1 MNQYNKNY
9 NDKELS
15 NLFKEVQ
22 AIRYGHAK
30 PKETKDPRENVKFNR
45 ICVIDKKINIFGAI
59 IGLLF
64 VIMFFTLVNS
74 NSIFA
79 TSEEEKVAIAQYEEN
94 QFPIEIMEI
103 LSNNISSS
111 TKKEIITSEIEV
123 PYETTYVENSQLPL
137 NEEVI
142 IENGK
147 VGYIDQTVIKTYEN
161 DELIS
166 ENVISEI
173 TKTETVTEVIEK
185 GTSEFLYNMQAH
197 IGDTLYTSDIA
208 TMYKK
213 QYEDEEQ
220 IVCMVYPY
228 IDIKILSVKDDWSY
242 VTVDGLEGYI
252 KNDLITS
259 AAIYPEVVELCRKQR
274 ILVGVNSAMA
284 LNKPSGLT
292 KDDFIRVLS
301 NHEQDREHIIEN
313 CAEYF
318 YQAEQNYNV
327 NGLFLAS
334 IGIHESNWG
343 TSNISKQK
351 KNLFGY
357 GSYDS
362 SPFASSYTFESYQYG
377 IDLVAKVLAKYYL
390 NEQGTP
396 IYDEEIAVG
405 SYYNG
410 PTVAGVNIRYAS
422 DTNWSNR
429 VYSIM
434 ESLYKEL

>member
-1 MNQYNKNY
+1 MNQINNNY
-9 NDKELS
+9 DDKSLS
-15 NLFKEVQ
+15 DLFKEVKD
-22 AIRYGHAK
+22 IRYGRAK
-30 PKETKDPRENVKFNR
+30 PKEIKDPRENVKFNR
-45 ICVIDKKINIFGAI
+45 ICVVDKKFNIFGAI

-64 VIMFFTLVNS
+64 VIMFFTLVHS

-79 TSEEEKVAIAQYEEN
+79 TSEEEKVAIAEYEQN
-94 QFPIEIMEI
+94 QFPIEMMEI
-103 LSNNISSS
+103 ISNNISSS
-111 TKKEIITSEIEV
+111 TTKEIKTSEIQI
-123 PYETTYVENSQLPL
+123 PYETTYVDNNQLPL

-142 IENGK
+142 IENGRI
-147 VGYIDQTVIKTYEN
+147 GYLDQTVIRTYEN
-161 DELIS
+161 GELIN
-166 ENVISEI
+166 ENIISEI
-173 TKTETVTEVIEK
+173 TKTEAVTEVIEK

-197 IGDTLYTSDIA
+197 IGDILYTSDVA
-208 TMYKK
+208 TMYESAA
-213 QYEDEEQ
+213 EDEEHV
-220 IVCMVYPY
+220 VCMIYPY
-228 IDIKILSVKDDWSY
+228 IDIKILSVKEEWSY
-242 VTVDGLEGYI
+242 VTVDGLNGYV

-259 AAIYPEVVELCRKQR
+259 SAIYPEVVELCRKQR
-274 ILVGVNSAMA
+274 ILVSVNSAMA

-292 KDDFIRVLS
+292 RDDFIRVLS
-301 NHEQDREHIIEN
+301 NNEKDREHIIEN

-318 YQAEQNYNV
+318 YQAEQNYNI

-343 TSNISKQK
+343 MSNISRQK

-390 NEQGTP
+390 NEAGTP
-396 IYDEEIAVG
+396 IYDGETAVG

>member
-1 MNQYNKNY
+1 MNQINNNY
-9 NDKELS
+9 DDKSLS
-15 NLFKEVQ
+15 DLFKEVKD
-22 AIRYGHAK
+22 IRYGRAK
-30 PKETKDPRENVKFNR
+30 PKEIKDPRENVKFNR
-45 ICVIDKKINIFGAI
+45 ICVVDKKFNIFGAI

-64 VIMFFTLVNS
+64 VIMFFTLVHS

-79 TSEEEKVAIAQYEEN
+79 TSEEEKVAIAEYEQN
-94 QFPIEIMEI
+94 QFPIEMMEVI
-103 LSNNISSS
+103 SNNISSS
-111 TKKEIITSEIEV
+111 TTKEIKTSEIQI
-123 PYETTYVENSQLPL
+123 PYETTYVDNNQLPL

-142 IENGK
+142 IENGR
-147 VGYIDQTVIKTYEN
+147 VGYLDQTVIRTYEN
-161 DELIS
+161 GELIN
-166 ENVISEI
+166 ENIISEI
-173 TKTETVTEVIEK
+173 TKTEAVTEVIER
-185 GTSEFLYNMQAH
+185 GTSEFLYNMQVH
-197 IGDTLYTSDIA
+197 IGDILYTSDVA
-208 TMYKK
+208 TMYESDV
-213 QYEDEEQ
+213 EDEEH
-220 IVCMVYPY
+220 IVCMIYPY
-228 IDIKILSVKDDWSY
+228 IDIKILSVKDGWSY
-242 VTVDGLEGYI
+242 VTVDGLNGYV
-252 KNDLITS
+252 KNELITS
-259 AAIYPEVVELCRKQR
+259 SAIYPEVVELCRKQR
-274 ILVGVNSAMA
+274 ILVSVNSAMA

-292 KDDFIRVLS
+292 RDDFIRVLS
-301 NHEQDREHIIEN
+301 NNEKDREHIIEN

-318 YQAEQNYNV
+318 YQAEQNYNI

-343 TSNISKQK
+343 MSNISRQK

-362 SPFASSYTFESYQYG
+362 SPFSSSYTFESYQYG

-390 NEQGTP
+390 NEAGTP
-396 IYDEEIAVG
+396 IYDGETAVG

>member
-1 MNQYNKNY
+1 
-9 NDKELS
+9 
-15 NLFKEVQ
+15 
-22 AIRYGHAK
+22 
-30 PKETKDPRENVKFNR
+30 
-45 ICVIDKKINIFGAI
+45 
-59 IGLLF
+59 
-64 VIMFFTLVNS
+64 
-74 NSIFA
+74 
-79 TSEEEKVAIAQYEEN
+79 
-94 QFPIEIMEI
+94 
-103 LSNNISSS
+103 
-111 TKKEIITSEIEV
+111 
-123 PYETTYVENSQLPL
+123 
-137 NEEVI
+137 
-142 IENGK
+142 
-147 VGYIDQTVIKTYEN
+147 
-161 DELIS
+161 
-166 ENVISEI
+166 
-173 TKTETVTEVIEK
+173 
-185 GTSEFLYNMQAH
+185 
-197 IGDTLYTSDIA
+197 
-208 TMYKK
+208 
-213 QYEDEEQ
+213 
-220 IVCMVYPY
+220 MVYPY

>member
-30 PKETKDPRENVKFNR
+30 PKESKDPRENVKFNT
-45 ICVIDKKINIFGAI
+45 ICVIDKKFNIFGAI

-64 VIMFFTLVNS
+64 VIMFFTLINS

-103 LSNNISSS
+103 ISNNISSS

-123 PYETTYVENSQLPL
+123 PYETTYVENNQLPL

-142 IENGK
+142 IENGR
-147 VGYIDQTVIKTYEN
+147 VGYLDQTVIKTYEN

-220 IVCMVYPY
+220 IVCMIYPY

-242 VTVDGLEGYI
+242 ITVDGLEGYI
-252 KNDLITS
+252 KNNLITS

-362 SPFASSYTFESYQYG
+362 SPFTSSYTFESYQYG

-390 NEQGTP
+390 NEQGTA
-396 IYDEEIAVG
+396 IYDGEIAVG